1 MRKNKERA
9 SKIVLFC
16 SEIGLIQKS
25 FEKILGYFFKLVY
38 RTVFEISSKDI
49 FQNMVA
55 AAEAVFNRV
64 VLSVGWFALG
74 GTAAFLSGGF
84 VVLCSGGV
92 GWFALVGR
100 GGNLPLWLKH
110 WLTLA
115 LIGVPVM
122 GGIGTAIV
130 QTFAAACYSFVGA
143 AVFGIMYAFVVHR
156 KSD

>member
-1 MRKNKERA
+1 
-9 SKIVLFC
+9 
-16 SEIGLIQKS
+16 
-25 FEKILGYFFKLVY
+25 
-38 RTVFEISSKDI
+38 
-49 FQNMVA
+49 MVA

-84 VVLCSGGV
+84 VALCSGG
-92 GWFALVGR
+92 GGR
-100 GGNLPLWLKH
+100 GGGNLPWWQKH